1 MTETRPISRTRQ
13 ATALGCFL
21 ISGAAGLVYEVCWIR
36 QASLVFGSTQEALS
50 TVLSVFFLGLA
61 IGGFAFG
68 RLAVRSARPILFYSI
83 LEFALAGLALATL
96 PLFRWAD
103 DAYGGFY
110 RSLAHS
116 PGALAFVRMAL
127 VSLVFL
133 LPTVL
138 MGGTLPL
145 FVRQFVS
152 RRSSILSSVGLLYG
166 INTLGAAIGCA
177 AAGMALIPTL
187 GLRSSVELA
196 AGANVLAGIV
206 AAALRLEPPARGDRD
221 VAPERGAPVELELS
235 KPAKREPR
243 ARERG
248 RSRPSPSRPV
258 RRGARAE
265 ATPTVPSAIAG
276 PALAGLVFLIGFAAL
291 AYEVVWTRFAGLIA
305 FNTVYTYTVTLTVV
319 LAGIVA
325 GSWMAARLFDRA
337 HGAATIVGTLQVL
350 SGIAVTATLSAPPGF
365 WRGLGHPL
373 VTYGVLMFPAAALS
387 GASFPLAV
395 RLAVKDPELAAFGA
409 GRISMLNTLGGIA
422 GALGAGFLG
431 LPRLGLQVT
440 TTVLTATSLVTGFA
454 FWTLLQRTGSLR
466 TRGLAIG
473 ASLVAW
479 FAIPLLSGTRLPA
492 DFLADRES
500 LVDFREGKVSN
511 LAVVHRDGIQSLL
524 IDRLW
529 QGQDRKT
536 HQIVAAHLPMLLH
549 PEPRR
554 VLVVGVGS
562 GQTASRFLDYEIERL
577 DCVDIE
583 PAVFDLLRAH
593 FDTSWMNDPRVHVI
607 VEDGRNHLIHSDA
620 RYDVISLEVGQL
632 FRPGTA
638 SFYTLDFY
646 RHVRERLAPG
656 GLVSQFVPIAFLPP
670 DAFRRVIA
678 SFIEVFPQST
688 LWYNTAELLLVGVR
702 GDRFELHPSRL
713 ELLRTD
719 ARIRDDLSFRNWG
732 GANRAL
738 RLPHVFLGSFLCG
751 PGGLAAIAE
760 GSPVFRDDPPTLDY
774 KVSGVRLG
782 AGYEL
787 PCVEILRPRV
797 ESVAILAPLAFPAE
811 SLRAIRLIQAR
822 NLDQVVS
829 NRLLEPAWS
838 ARNVR
843 DERLSVERALKW
855 NPENSKAHGL
865 MGDVLTA
872 EGRLEEAVGF
882 YQRSVD
888 LRPEDGPAQ
897 LDLART
903 LSRLG
908 RDAEAVAH
916 YRAAIGEGI
925 GGAEIYY
932 SLGVSLEQSGDPR
945 AAARALEE
953 ALRLAPRHEPAR
965 IRLAELRAAASART
979 R

>member
-196 AGANVLAGIV
+196 ASAN
-206 AAALRLEPPARGDRD
+206 
-221 VAPERGAPVELELS
+221 
-235 KPAKREPR
+235 
-243 ARERG
+243 
-248 RSRPSPSRPV
+248 
-258 RRGARAE
+258 
-265 ATPTVPSAIAG
+265 
-276 PALAGLVFLIGFAAL
+276 
-291 AYEVVWTRFAGLIA
+291 
-305 FNTVYTYTVTLTVV
+305 V

-431 LPRLGLQVT
+431 LPRLGLQAT

-646 RHVRERLAPG
+646 RRVRERLAPG

-670 DAFRRVIA
+670 DAFRRVVA

-688 LWYNTAELLLVGVR
+688 LWYNSAELLLVGVR

-738 RLPHVFLGSFLCG
+738 CLPNVFLGSFLCG
-751 PGGLAAIAE
+751 PDGLAAIAE
-760 GSPVFRDDPPTLDY
+760 GSPVFRDDPPALDY
-774 KVSGVRLG
+774 RVSGVRLG

-811 SLRAIRLIQAR
+811 SLKAIRLIQAR

-838 ARNVR
+838 ARNVS

-925 GGAEIYY
+925 GGA
-932 SLGVSLEQSGDPR
+932 
-945 AAARALEE
+945 A
-953 ALRLAPRHEPAR
+953 
-965 IRLAELRAAASART
+965 
-979 R
+979 